1 MSLVWVSGGWDRVGA
16 DIRRPLNNQKSKIK
30 NQQSSRASSRRL
42 LRVIAAALVLL
53 GSETM
58 AQRISSYST
67 KEPVGQVGTNR
78 WYTPANQILTP
89 AGRQVELPGLRPQ
102 ALALSPDGRLLVTSG
117 KTAELVAIDPV
128 DGRILQRVALPS
140 EKDID
145 PAPDAVSGNI
155 LEP

>member
-1 MSLVWVSGGWDRVGA
+1 MILVWVSGGWDRVGA
-16 DIRRPLNNQKSKIK
+16 DIKRPLNNQKTKNK
-30 NQQSSRASSRRL
+30 NQKSSRASSRRL

-78 WYTPANQILTP
+78 WYTPANQVLTP

-102 ALALSPDGRLLVTSG
+102 ALALSPDGRWLVPAG
-117 KTAELVAIDPV
+117 KTPELVVIEPPS
-128 DGRILQRVALPS
+128 GRILQHVALPS
-140 EKDID
+140 DSKTPELGVIE
-145 PAPDAVSGNI
+145 PPSGRI
-155 LEP
+155 